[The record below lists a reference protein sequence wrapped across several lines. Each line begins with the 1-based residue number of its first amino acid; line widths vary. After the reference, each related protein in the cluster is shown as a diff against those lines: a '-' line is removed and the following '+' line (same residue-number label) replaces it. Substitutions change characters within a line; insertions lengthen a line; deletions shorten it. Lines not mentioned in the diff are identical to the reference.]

1 MSWSPLKLPVTSPRT
16 LLSGKRLTM
25 GMIHPAKIGLGSA
38 LELIA
43 RRLRADSED
52 VAREPLPERWVDL
65 IKYLDEQ
72 ERRSSERKAQQAIE
86 DSRGA
91 RRK

>member
-1 MSWSPLKLPVTSPRT
+1 
-16 LLSGKRLTM
+16 M
-25 GMIHPAKIGLGSA
+25 GVIHPAKTGLGST

-43 RRLRADSED
+43 KRLRTASED

-72 ERRSSERKAQQAIE
+72 ERRSRERAEQARSEKRPGIAAGRTLTTERNI
-86 DSRGA
+86 A
-91 RRK
+91 

>member
-1 MSWSPLKLPVTSPRT
+1 
-16 LLSGKRLTM
+16 M
-25 GMIHPAKIGLGSA
+25 GAIHPAKTGLGST

-43 RRLRADSED
+43 KRLRADSED

-72 ERRSSERKAQQAIE
+72 ERRSRERMEQARRGIE
-86 DSRGA
+86 SPRGA
-91 RRK
+91 AGNSGWDAVTLRPSATFA

>member
-1 MSWSPLKLPVTSPRT
+1 M
-16 LLSGKRLTM
+16 
-25 GMIHPAKIGLGSA
+25 

-43 RRLRADSED
+43 RRLRADCDD

-72 ERRSSERKAQQAIE
+72 ERRSKERKAQLANE
-86 DSRGA
+86 NSRRA

>member
-1 MSWSPLKLPVTSPRT
+1 MQS
-16 LLSGKRLTM
+16 
-25 GMIHPAKIGLGSA
+25 AKTGLGSA

-43 RRLRADSED
+43 RRLRVDCDD

-72 ERRSSERKAQQAIE
+72 ERRSKERKAQLANE
-86 DSRGA
+86 NSRGT

>member
-1 MSWSPLKLPVTSPRT
+1 
-16 LLSGKRLTM
+16 M
-25 GMIHPAKIGLGSA
+25 GLMHPAKTGLGST

-43 RRLRADSED
+43 KRLRTASED
-52 VAREPLPERWVDL
+52 VAHEPLPERWVDL

-72 ERRSSERKAQQAIE
+72 ERRSRERMEQAR
-86 DSRGA
+86 RGTENPREA

>member
-1 MSWSPLKLPVTSPRT
+1 M
-16 LLSGKRLTM
+16 
-25 GMIHPAKIGLGSA
+25 

-43 RRLRADSED
+43 RRLRVDCED

-72 ERRSSERKAQQAIE
+72 ERRSKERKAQLANE
-86 DSRGA
+86 NSRRA

>member
-1 MSWSPLKLPVTSPRT
+1 
-16 LLSGKRLTM
+16 M
-25 GMIHPAKIGLGSA
+25 GTIHPAKTELGST

-43 RRLRADSED
+43 RRLRTASED

-72 ERRSSERKAQQAIE
+72 ERRSKERKAQLANE
-86 DSRGA
+86 NSRRA

>member
-1 MSWSPLKLPVTSPRT
+1 
-16 LLSGKRLTM
+16 M
-25 GMIHPAKIGLGSA
+25 GAIHPARTALGST

-43 RRLRADSED
+43 KRLRADSDD

-72 ERRSSERKAQQAIE
+72 ERRTSVRMQQARRE
-86 DSRGA
+86 PENPRRA
-91 RRK
+91 RAK